1 MRHPNLSCGGA
12 TASHASALETKTA
25 KSLVRPADYAILST
39 IMLRYKW
46 HLCIMLLM
54 TWSCRPGDSV
64 PDQLIGTWQT
74 ATAAHAGSSM
84 EITKQL
90 LVFTSNRGDD
100 VRCRIVR
107 FRTFIERS
115 QTIHQMSYQDQYK
128 NEYQLYLLY
137 DPADGGTVKLK
148 NQPELVWKRVGALL

>member
-1 MRHPNLSCGGA
+1 CRRRSNNRRSWETIPYSNSVFSAIFSGLFRACLVKAQFLASVRHPNLSCGGA

-84 EITKQL
+84 
-90 LVFTSNRGDD
+90 
-100 VRCRIVR
+100 
-107 FRTFIERS
+107 
-115 QTIHQMSYQDQYK
+115 
-128 NEYQLYLLY
+128 
-137 DPADGGTVKLK
+137 
-148 NQPELVWKRVGALL
+148 